1 MEWHDLRAAKVT
13 RARGVRGDGG
23 VFGTLRSASGVFESA
38 NAGDF
43 DGRNQMAA
51 DRRRPDRRRVVHF
64 AESRSESQNRVKS
77 QNWNGGKCS
86 RGAVPICRSN
96 AGYVGR

>member
-1 MEWHDLRAAKVT
+1 MERHDLRAAKVT
-13 RARGVRGDGG
+13 RARGVRRAGG
-23 VFGTLRSASGVFESA
+23 VFGTLRSESGGFEPGS
-38 NAGDF
+38 AGDF

-64 AESRSESQNRVKS
+64 AESFVESQNRVKS

-86 RGAVPICRSN
+86 RGAVPICKSN
-96 AGYVGR
+96 AGCVG